1 MEKCGLNREGSK
13 FSLVVAFIPVIIS
26 VLLVV
31 VVVTILIRD
40 VIFNN
45 LAVLH
50 HMASQ
55 ESWG

>member
-26 VLLVV
+26 VLLVTV
-31 VVVTILIRD
+31 LIRD

-45 LAVLH
+45 LAV
-50 HMASQ
+50 
-55 ESWG
+55 